1 MASRD
6 DNAPQSISTPGAA
19 LLMILIILWYLRS
32 WYRLR
37 QIPGPFLNSISIIP
51 LNLMTLSG
59 KLSFRLKDLGDIYG
73 PLVRVG
79 PNEVLF
85 ADADSYRIISAVRS
99 DFTKGPWYAL
109 SKVVPDQDSLFSLRD
124 DEKRKEL
131 KAKLSPGY
139 AGRENG
145 GFEPGI
151 DNVVAQIINLIE
163 SKYISTSNNFRP
175 IEFSHKS
182 QYFALDVVSLLS
194 FGEALGFIFNDKDLF
209 GYVKTNDQIF
219 PVPAVM
225 LNMPWLGIMMQRWPL
240 NKLLPFESDM
250 FGFGK
255 LMSMAKSLAHKR
267 LAAGPDE
274 NNMVQIHLRNG
285 VTYKELLAEKFYT
298 RRRSL
303 ILASLSRIAGSD
315 STATAIRM
323 TMLCLLNTPAAL
335 NQLRQEMAT
344 GIAKGFISSPIRDAE
359 ARQLPYLQA
368 VIKEG
373 LRMYPP
379 STGLNYKQVC
389 KGGAE
394 LCGHF
399 LPEGTQLGVN
409 MQKLMR
415 SKETFGPDAD
425 VFRPERWLKAVQDE
439 ERFREMTSVV
449 DLAFGH
455 GRCQCLGKTI
465 AAMELNK
472 IFVELLRRFEFAVV
486 TPQEPLKLY
495 DAAFWVTTDFW
506 LRVTE
511 RQEQLSEVI

>member
-1 MASRD
+1 MAFRD
-6 DNAPQSISTPGAA
+6 GHATPAGLFNSVFWSIPLPGPTFF
-19 LLMILIILWYLRS
+19 MTLIVVWYIRS

-37 QIPGPFLNSISIIP
+37 QIPGPLLNSISIAP
-51 LNLMTLSG
+51 MNLMTLSG
-59 KLSFRLKDLGDIYG
+59 KLSFELKDLGDKYG

-85 ADADSYRIISAVRS
+85 GDADSYRIISAVRS
-99 DFTKGPWYAL
+99 DFVKGPWYAL
-109 SKVVPDQDSLFSLRD
+109 SKVVPDQHSLFSLRD
-124 DEKRKEL
+124 DQERKEL

-145 GFEPGI
+145 GFEPGVDRI
-151 DNVVAQIINLIE
+151 VAQFIKLIK
-163 SKYISTSNNFRP
+163 SKYISTSTNFRP

-182 QYFALDVVSLLS
+182 QYFALDVVSDLS
-194 FGEALGFIFNDKDLF
+194 FGEALGFLAKDEDLF
-209 GYVKTNDQIF
+209 GYVETNDYIF
-219 PVPAVM
+219 PVLAVM
-225 LNMPWLGIMMQRWPL
+225 LNTPWLGIVMQQWPL
-240 NKLLPFESDM
+240 NKLLPFESEW
-250 FGFGK
+250 FGFGR
-255 LMSMAKSLAHKR
+255 LMGMAKTLVDKS

-274 NNMVQIHLRNG
+274 NHMIQSHLRNG
-285 VTYKELLAEKFYT
+285 VTYKELVAEIF
-298 RRRSL
+298 L
-303 ILASLSRIAGSD
+303 ELIAGSD

-323 TMLCLLNTPAAL
+323 TMLCLLTTPTAL
-335 NQLRQEMAT
+335 HRLRQEMAT
-344 GIAKGFISSPIRDAE
+344 GITKGFISSPIRDVE

-379 STGLNYKQVC
+379 STGLNYKQVA
-389 KGGAE
+389 KGGTQ
-394 LCGHF
+394 LCGKF

-409 MQKLMR
+409 IQKLMR

-425 VFRPERWLKAVQDE
+425 VFRPERWLEAAE
-439 ERFREMTSVV
+439 YGERLQEMTGVV

-455 GRCQCLGKTI
+455 GRFQCLGKTI

-472 IFVELLRRFEFAVV
+472 IFVELLRRFDFAVV
-486 TPQEPLKLY
+486 KPQEPLKLY

-511 RQEQLSEVI
+511 REEQPSRSV

>member
-1 MASRD
+1 MAFRD
-6 DNAPQSISTPGAA
+6 SHTQPAGLLDSVPGSASTLGA
-19 LLMILIILWYLRS
+19 ILFMVFVGVWYIRS

-37 QIPGPFLNSISIIP
+37 HIPGPLLNSVSIVPMNIV
-51 LNLMTLSG
+51 TLGG
-59 KLSFRLKDLGDIYG
+59 KLSFKLKDLGDKYG

-85 ADADSYRIISAVRS
+85 GDANSYRIISAVRS
-99 DFTKGPWYAL
+99 DFVKGPWYAL

-124 DEKRKEL
+124 DQERKEL
-131 KAKLSPGY
+131 KAKLIPGY

-145 GFEPGI
+145 GFEPGVDRIVARFI
-151 DNVVAQIINLIE
+151 DLIG
-163 SKYISTSNNFRP
+163 SKYISTSDDFRP

-182 QYFALDVVSLLS
+182 QYFALDVVSELS
-194 FGEALGFIFNDKDLF
+194 FGEALGFLAKDEDLF
-209 GYVKTNDQIF
+209 GYVETNDQIF
-219 PVPAVM
+219 PVLAVM
-225 LNMPWLGIMMQRWPL
+225 LNMPWLGITMQRWPL
-240 NKLLPFESDM
+240 NKLLPFESDK
-250 FGFGK
+250 FGFGR
-255 LMSMAKSLAHKR
+255 LMGMAKTLVDKS
-267 LAAGPDE
+267 LAAGPGE
-274 NNMVQIHLRNG
+274 NHMIQSHLRNG
-285 VTYKELLAEKFYT
+285 VTYKELLAEIF
-298 RRRSL
+298 L
-303 ILASLSRIAGSD
+303 ELIAGSD

-323 TMLCLLNTPAAL
+323 TMLCLLTAPAAL
-335 NQLRQEMAT
+335 NRLRQEIAT

-368 VIKEG
+368 VIREG
-373 LRMYPP
+373 LRLYPP
-379 STGLNYKQVC
+379 STGLNYKQVA
-389 KGGAE
+389 KGGTH

-409 MQKLMR
+409 IQKLMR

-425 VFRPERWLKAVQDE
+425 IFRPERWLEAAEDG

-455 GRCQCLGKTI
+455 GRFQCLGKTI

-472 IFVELLRRFEFAVV
+472 VFVELLRRFDFAVV
-486 TPQEPLKLY
+486 KPQEPLRLY

-511 RQEQLSEVI
+511 TGTTK